1 MRFVFTP
8 PADHAAGLLTLP
20 WSVPLAEWHD
30 DRLVEIR
37 QRGISRHVVRFV
49 YDDGVLYAL
58 KELNE
63 RLARREYQALR
74 ALADLNI
81 PAVEAVGIAVDRD
94 PDHPDADAILV
105 TRFLTYA
112 TTYRAVFSHP
122 RGIQPIDGLLDALV
136 ELLVRLHLSGFF
148 WGDCSLSNTLFRHDA
163 GTLEAYLVDAETSE
177 QHPALSDG
185 QREYDIELAT
195 ERVAGEL
202 LDLQAGNLLQDDV
215 DPFEIAEELRQRYQS
230 LWQELTREE
239 ILRPEDQRRRIA
251 ERLHR
256 LNKLGFDA
264 NEVELVPTPEGNKLR
279 LRTRVSE
286 SGHFARQLFLR
297 TGIDAGENQARRL
310 LNDIAGFRAYLEQK
324 EGHPVSEIVAANRWL
339 EEIYDPV
346 IAAIPEELR
355 GRLPPAEIF
364 HEILEHRWYM
374 SETAGRDV
382 GTTAATK
389 DYLEQV
395 LPEAPQPLDETLGD
409 ATGPIDAVTGPLDER
424 PPRRASWPRP
434 GIYQRPGYA
443 SASGSPR
450 SWSSRSATAACVS
463 SWTPRLRPRSATSA
477 ATPMI
482 TAMA

>member
-20 WSVPLAEWHD
+20 WPAPLAEWQD

-49 YDDGVLYAL
+49 YDDGTLYAL
-58 KELNE
+58 KELSE
-63 RLARREYQALR
+63 RLARREYHLLR
-74 ALADLNI
+74 AMADLNV

-94 PDHPDADAILV
+94 PANPDADAVLV

-185 QREYDIELAT
+185 QRDYDIDLAI

-202 LDLQAGNLLQDDV
+202 LDLQAASRLHDDV
-215 DPFEIAEELRQRYQS
+215 DPLEIADELGRRYAS
-230 LWQELTREE
+230 LWRELTREE
-239 ILRPEDQRRRIA
+239 ILRPGDQRRRIA
-251 ERLHR
+251 ERLQR
-256 LNKLGFDA
+256 LNTLGFDA
-264 NEVELVPTPEGNKLR
+264 DEVELIPTPEGNKLR

-310 LNDIAGFRAYLEQK
+310 LNDIAGYRAWLERK
-324 EGHPVSEIVAANRWL
+324 EGRPVSEIVAVNRWL

-355 GRLPPAEIF
+355 GRMPPAEIF

-374 SETAGRDV
+374 SEAAGRDV
-382 GTTAATK
+382 GTAAATR
-389 DYLEQV
+389 DYLKHV
-395 LPEAPQPLDETLGD
+395 LPAAPQPLDETLGE
-409 ATGPIDAVTGPLDER
+409 VTGPLEALTGPFDE
-424 PPRRASWPRP
+424 P
-434 GIYQRPGYA
+434 
-443 SASGSPR
+443 
-450 SWSSRSATAACVS
+450 TAA
-463 SWTPRLRPRSATSA
+463 RGERA
-477 ATPMI
+477 
-482 TAMA
+482 

>member
-8 PADHAAGLLTLP
+8 PADHAAGLLTMP
-20 WSVPLAEWHD
+20 WSVPLAIWQD

-37 QRGISRHVVRFV
+37 QRGISRHVVRFA
-49 YDDGVLYAL
+49 YDDGTLYAL
-58 KELNE
+58 KELSE
-63 RLARREYQALR
+63 RLARREYRLLR
-74 ALADLNI
+74 ALADLGI
-81 PAVEAVGIAVDRD
+81 PAVEAIGIAVDRD
-94 PDHPDADAILV
+94 PSNPEADAILV
-105 TRFLTYA
+105 TKFLTFA

-195 ERVAGEL
+195 ERIAGEL
-202 LDLQAGNLLQDDV
+202 LDLQAGGRLREDL
-215 DPFEIAEELRQRYQS
+215 DPFEVAEELGQRYQA

-264 NEVELVPTPEGNKLR
+264 DEVELIPTPEGNKLR
-279 LRTRVSE
+279 LRTRVAD

-297 TGIDAGENQARRL
+297 TGIDAGDNQARRL
-310 LNDIAGFRAYLEQK
+310 LNDIASFRAYLEQK

-346 IAAIPEELR
+346 IASIPEQLR
-355 GRLPPAEIF
+355 GRMPPAEIF

-374 SETAGRDV
+374 SEAAGRDV

-395 LPEAPQPLDETLGD
+395 LPEAPQPLDETLGE
-409 ATGPIDAVTGPLDER
+409 ATGPIDVVAVPLDE
-424 PPRRASWPRP
+424 A
-434 GIYQRPGYA
+434 A
-443 SASGSPR
+443 TASGE
-450 SWSSRSATAACVS
+450 VN
-463 SWTPRLRPRSATSA
+463 
-477 ATPMI
+477 
-482 TAMA
+482 

>member
-1 MRFVFTP
+1 VRFVFTP

-20 WSVPLAEWHD
+20 WSVPLAAWLDE
-30 DRLVEIR
+30 RLVEIR

-49 YDDGVLYAL
+49 YDDGTLYAL
-58 KELNE
+58 KELSE
-63 RLARREYQALR
+63 RLARREYRLLR
-74 ALADLNI
+74 TLADLNV

-94 PDHPDADAILV
+94 PDNPEADAILV
-105 TRFLTYA
+105 TKFLTYA

-122 RGIQPIDGLLDALV
+122 RGIQPMDGLLDALV

-177 QHPALSDG
+177 HHPALSEG

-202 LDLQAGNLLQDDV
+202 LDLQAADRLQDDV
-215 DPFEIAEELRQRYQS
+215 DPFETAEELRRRYQA

-264 NEVELVPTPEGNKLR
+264 DEVELIPTPDGNKLR
-279 LRTRVSE
+279 LRTRVAE
-286 SGHFARQLFLR
+286 SGHFARQLYLR

-310 LNDIAGFRAYLEQK
+310 LNDIASFRAHLEQK

-346 IAAIPEELR
+346 IAAIPDQLR
-355 GRLPPAEIF
+355 GRMPPAEIF

-374 SETAGRDV
+374 SEAAGRDV
-382 GTTAATK
+382 GTTAATQ

-395 LPEAPQPLDETLGD
+395 LPGAPQPLDETLGD
-409 ATGPIDAVTGPLDER
+409 ATGPLEALTGPLDET
-424 PPRRASWPRP
+424 
-434 GIYQRPGYA
+434 G
-443 SASGSPR
+443 
-450 SWSSRSATAACVS
+450 T
-463 SWTPRLRPRSATSA
+463 
-477 ATPMI
+477 
-482 TAMA
+482 

>member
-1 MRFVFTP
+1 MRFVFAP

-20 WSVPLAEWHD
+20 WSVPLEHWRD
-30 DRLVEIR
+30 ERLVEIR

-49 YDDGVLYAL
+49 YDDGTLYAL
-58 KELNE
+58 KELSE
-63 RLARREYQALR
+63 RLARREYRLLR
-74 ALADLNI
+74 ALADLNV
-81 PAVEAVGIAVDRD
+81 PAVEAIGIAIDLDEAQPRQ
-94 PDHPDADAILV
+94 PDADAILV

-112 TTYRAVFSHP
+112 ATYRAVFSHP
-122 RGIQPIDGLLDALV
+122 RGVQPIDGLLDALV

-148 WGDCSLSNTLFRHDA
+148 WGDCSLSNTLFRHDT

-185 QREYDIELAT
+185 QRQWDVDLAT

-202 LDLQAGNLLQDDV
+202 LDLQAGNRLSEDV
-215 DPFEIAEELRQRYQS
+215 DPFGIADELRSRYQA

-264 NEVELVPTPEGNKLR
+264 EEVELIPTPEGNKLR
-279 LRTRVSE
+279 VRTRVAE
-286 SGHFARQLFLR
+286 SGHFARKLFLR

-346 IAAIPEELR
+346 IAAVPENLR
-355 GRLPPAEIF
+355 GRLQPAEIF
-364 HEILEHRWYM
+364 HEVLEHR
-374 SETAGRDV
+374 SIT
-382 GTTAATK
+382 
-389 DYLEQV
+389 
-395 LPEAPQPLDETLGD
+395 
-409 ATGPIDAVTGPLDER
+409 
-424 PPRRASWPRP
+424 PPRGMR
-434 GIYQRPGYA
+434 
-443 SASGSPR
+443 SGP
-450 SWSSRSATAACVS
+450 
-463 SWTPRLRPRSATSA
+463 
-477 ATPMI
+477 
-482 TAMA
+482 

>member
-1 MRFVFTP
+1 VRFVFTP

-20 WSVPLAEWHD
+20 WQAPLAEWQD
-30 DRLVEIR
+30 KRLVEIR

-49 YDDGVLYAL
+49 YDDGTLYAL
-58 KELNE
+58 KELSE
-63 RLARREYQALR
+63 RLARREYHLLR
-74 ALADLNI
+74 AMADLNI

-94 PDHPDADAILV
+94 PANPDADAILV

-185 QREYDIELAT
+185 QRDYDIGLAT

-202 LDLQAGNLLQDDV
+202 LDLQAAGRLHDDL
-215 DPFEIAEELRQRYQS
+215 DPLEIADELGRRYAS
-230 LWQELTREE
+230 LWRELTREE
-239 ILRPEDQRRRIA
+239 ILRPGDQRRRIA
-251 ERLHR
+251 ERLRR
-256 LNKLGFDA
+256 LNQLGFDA
-264 NEVELVPTPEGNKLR
+264 DEVELIPTPEGNKLR
-279 LRTRVSE
+279 LRTRVAE

-310 LNDIAGFRAYLEQK
+310 LNDIAGYRAWLERR
-324 EGHPVSEIVAANRWL
+324 EGRPVSEIVATNRWL

-346 IAAIPEELR
+346 VAAIPEELR
-355 GRLPPAEIF
+355 GRMPPAEIF

-374 SETAGRDV
+374 SEAAGRDV
-382 GTTAATK
+382 GTAAATR
-389 DYLEQV
+389 DYLKHV
-395 LPEAPQPLDETLGD
+395 LPAAPQPLDETLGE
-409 ATGPIDAVTGPLDER
+409 VTGPLEALTGPFDE
-424 PPRRASWPRP
+424 P
-434 GIYQRPGYA
+434 
-443 SASGSPR
+443 
-450 SWSSRSATAACVS
+450 
-463 SWTPRLRPRSATSA
+463 A
-477 ATPMI
+477 ATRGER
-482 TAMA
+482 A